1 MPILPG
7 KTDDARAFLRELEG
21 PRKGEFD
28 QSERRI
34 GISKE
39 LWYLASLPS
48 GDQLVGY
55 MEANNFGQAVEQFS
69 ASQDP
74 FDLWFKKRMADVTG
88 MDLNNIPP
96 GFAHGFCVL
105 SEVGEVEYKCTE
117 LYEAADELVIAWN
130 DPQIG
135 IDWPASEPLLSAK
148 DQSAPRLAEVLD
160 RLPAYGSV

>member
-1 MPILPG
+1 MDPVCLVMPILPG
-7 KTDDARAFLRELEG
+7 KTADARAFLKELEG
-21 PRKGEFD
+21 PRKSEFD

-39 LWYLASLPS
+39 LWYLASVPG

-55 MEANNFGQAVEQFS
+55 MEAANFGQAVSQFS

-96 GFAHGFCVL
+96 GFAPP
-105 SEVGEVEYKCTE
+105 E
-117 LYEAADELVIAWN
+117 
-130 DPQIG
+130 
-135 IDWPASEPLLSAK
+135 LLSHYDVTQMQRA
-148 DQSAPRLAEVLD
+148 
-160 RLPAYGSV
+160 